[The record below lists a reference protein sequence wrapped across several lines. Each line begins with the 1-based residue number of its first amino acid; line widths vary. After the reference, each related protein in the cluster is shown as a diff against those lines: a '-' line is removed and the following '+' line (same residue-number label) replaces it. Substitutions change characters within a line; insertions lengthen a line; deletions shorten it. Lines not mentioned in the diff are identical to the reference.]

1 MSNMTNIEIVQEIST
16 RIGNEP
22 IPFESVYSVAFDIY
36 QELGGTSET
45 FDDIYSILLQTLSL
59 AENSRYEAGVNISI
73 DSANTISALGYKYYP
88 EQKSFKT
95 VVPMNTSSL
104 IEKYTEDGNDLGSGS
119 ESFVLGS
126 RNKLNSGLSAIVGN
140 GNSIE
145 TSVSSNFIFGKS
157 NKIYGGNSAVA
168 VGLTNYINDASTLT
182 NALQYAIGSNLK
194 VQNGFEGALG
204 QYNVT
209 HSGSTDASTTR
220 FSIGSG
226 KYGNGTG
233 ANGKIFENVIEVM
246 RNGDTYIKGFGG
258 YDGVHIK
265 TETGYENTKT
275 VQEYISALETTIS
288 SLEARITAL
297 ENNNN

>member
-1 MSNMTNIEIVQEIST
+1 MSNMTNIEIAQEIST

-36 QELGGTSET
+36 QELGGTAES
-45 FDDIYSILLQTLSL
+45 FDDVYSILLQTLSL

-104 IEKYTEDGNDLGSGS
+104 IKKYTEDGNDLGSGS

-140 GNSIE
+140 TNSIE
-145 TSVSSNFIFGKS
+145 TSVSSNFIFGKG
-157 NKIYGGNSAVA
+157 NRIYGGNSAVA

-194 VQNGFEGALG
+194 VQNDYEGALG

-209 HSGSTDASTTR
+209 HSGSTDASITR
-220 FSIGSG
+220 FSIGDG
-226 KYGNGTG
+226 KYGAGS
-233 ANGKIFENVIEVM
+233 NGKIFENVIEVM
-246 RNGDTYIKGFGG
+246 QNGDTYIKGFGG

-265 TETGYENTKT
+265 SETGYENTKT

-288 SLEARITAL
+288 SLEARITAI
-297 ENNNN
+297 ENGNN